1 VKHLLSKR
9 VIAAFCLLLLLLFLL
24 RPGAGWM
31 KARVTSSISQAVG
44 RSVEIGAVR
53 LRFLPRPGFEIDDLL
68 VRDGSGFGAEPLVRA
83 RDVMAAVSLGA
94 LLRGRIQIARLSLSE
109 PSLNLTRNQDGQWN
123 LKDLIDRTSHSS
135 LAPTGS
141 ARQKSK
147 GPSFPYIEATDARIN
162 LKLGTEKTHFA
173 LTNAEFAL
181 WQESADTWGARL
193 QARPIRTDANLTDT
207 GIVNVTA
214 LWRRSAKV
222 DETPIEV
229 AFQWKQAQIG
239 QVSKLVY
246 GTEKDWRGAA
256 LLSGAIAGTPARLEI
271 VADATVDNFRREDV
285 ISGGNLRLAAHC
297 VAEYSPATREVA
309 GLDCTGPVGSG
320 FLQVKGGA
328 AGVLENGQL
337 FAASNL
343 WLVVN
348 RAPARSFVSLLQH
361 ARPEFPQDLQISGE
375 ITSSIQ
381 FLREDLTHHLSIQG
395 KGSINDLGI
404 ARNGGDAIGFGSVPF
419 NVSNGTDSGPLEA
432 APKARLK
439 RSRSQAADQ
448 PQRELR
454 AEIGPVNLA
463 PGRQGPLT
471 AQAIFTRSG
480 FTGSEHGDVS
490 ISRLLLTSRALGFA
504 APGFSGDGTAS
515 VNLHASGEWFGEERP
530 LVTGT
535 AHLRAVHAQI
545 RGVNTSIA
553 IQNADLAIDAV
564 GVTVQ
569 NLSANAGDSK
579 WRGSMHI
586 PRPCPNPS
594 DCELQFKLHS
604 DKLSSATL
612 NNLLNPSQRPKAW
625 YRFLSLG
632 KEQPSYLL
640 QASASGTIAIDSL
653 SLGGTSCDHFTS
665 GVQLD
670 AGTVALQNFKVECL
684 EGTATG
690 TWKGD
695 FTDGPPVYTGSG
707 ELEGVSLGAIA
718 QLMHDGW
725 IEGRGHAEY
734 QFKSSGSNLQDLV
747 NSADLN
753 AEFRISGGR
762 FAHIVFTRDSGPLL
776 ASDFSGALQ
785 LAKGAISFRDAKLTS
800 GGEVYTVSG
809 TASLGG
815 VLNLKA
821 VNDNAGGYTIGG
833 TFVKTR
839 VSAIPNAEASLKP

>member
-1 VKHLLSKR
+1 VSRLLSKR

-31 KARVTSSISQAVG
+31 KARVTNSISQALG
-44 RSVEIGAVR
+44 RSLEIGSVR
-53 LRFLPRPGFEIDDLL
+53 LRFLPRPGFEINDLL
-68 VRDGSGFGAEPLVRA
+68 VRDGSGFGAEPLLRA
-83 RDVMAAVSLGA
+83 PDVTAAVSLSA
-94 LLRGRIQIARLSLSE
+94 LLRGRMEIARLSLSE
-109 PSLNLTRNQDGQWN
+109 PSLNLTRNQNGQWN
-123 LKDLIDRTSHSS
+123 LEDLIDRTSHSS
-135 LAPTGS
+135 MAPTG
-141 ARQKSK
+141 ADRQKSK
-147 GPSFPYIEATDARIN
+147 GPSFPYVEATDARVN

-207 GIVNVTA
+207 GIINLTA
-214 LWRRSAKV
+214 LWRRSAQV
-222 DETPIEV
+222 HETPIQV
-229 AFQWKQAQIG
+229 SFQWRQAQIG

-256 LLSGAIAGTPARLEI
+256 LLSGTVAGTPARLRV
-271 VADATVDNFRREDV
+271 VADATIDNFRREDV
-285 ISGGNLRLAAHC
+285 INGENLRLAAHC
-297 VAEYSPATREVA
+297 VAEYAPASHEVG

-320 FLQVKGGA
+320 YLQLKGGA
-328 AGVLENGQL
+328 GGLLANGQVV
-337 FAASNL
+337 AASNL
-343 WLVVN
+343 WLVLN
-348 RAPARSFVSLLQH
+348 RAPARSLVNLLQH

-381 FLREDLTHHLSIQG
+381 FLREYPTRPLSIQG
-395 KGSINDLGI
+395 KGSITQLEI
-404 ARNGGDAIGFGSVPF
+404 ARNGGDAIGFGSIPF
-419 NVSNGTDSGPLEA
+419 SVSNGADSGPLEGSM
-432 APKARLK
+432 KARMNG
-439 RSRSQAADQ
+439 SRSQAAD
-448 PQRELR
+448 PQLQELR

-463 PGRQGPLT
+463 SGRPGPLT
-471 AQAIFTRSG
+471 AQAIFTRTG
-480 FTGSEHGDVS
+480 FTGSEHGDAS
-490 ISRLLLTSRALGFA
+490 IARLLLTAKALGLPS
-504 APGFSGDGTAS
+504 PGFSGDGIAS
-515 VNLHASGEWFGEERP
+515 VNLHASGAWFSDEKP

-535 AHLRAVHAQI
+535 AHLRTVHAQI
-545 RGVNTSIA
+545 RGVNAAVT
-553 IQNADLAIDAV
+553 IQSADLAIDPGA
-564 GVTVQ
+564 VTVQ
-569 NLSANAGDSK
+569 NLSANAGDSR
-579 WRGSMHI
+579 WHGSLRI

-594 DCELQFKLHS
+594 DCELQFKLRG

-640 QASASGTIAIDSL
+640 QARASGTITIDSL
-653 SLGGTSCDHFTS
+653 SLGSASCAHFTTD
-665 GVQLD
+665 LELE
-670 AGTVALQNFKVECL
+670 AGKVAVQNFRIECL
-684 EGTATG
+684 DGTATG
-690 TWKGD
+690 AWKAD
-695 FTDGPPVYTGSG
+695 FTDSPPIFTGSG
-707 ELEGVSLGAIA
+707 GLDGVSLGTIA

-734 QFKSSGSNLQDLV
+734 RFKSSGSNLQDLL

-762 FAHIVFTRDSGPLL
+762 FAHIVFTRDSGPLR

-785 LAKGAISFRDAKLTS
+785 LAEGAISFRDAKLTS

-815 VLNLKA
+815 ALNLKA
-821 VNDNAGGYTIGG
+821 VNDNAGGYAIGG